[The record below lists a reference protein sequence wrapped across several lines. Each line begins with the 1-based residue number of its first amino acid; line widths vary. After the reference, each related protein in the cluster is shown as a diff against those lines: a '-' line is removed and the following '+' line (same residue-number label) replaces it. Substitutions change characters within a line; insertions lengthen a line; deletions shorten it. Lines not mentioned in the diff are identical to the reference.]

1 MKYYDST
8 SGKVRDT
15 MKDEFIP
22 GYSNK
27 KTEIFRG
34 IFAAL
39 AISLM
44 VITVILQ
51 FVWLNII
58 LHCILCSFII
68 ALCTGMLVCDI
79 ILRDKKYASVHGSW
93 IFLWVL
99 NIFIN
104 LANHFGL

>member
-8 SGKVRDT
+8 SSKVRDT

-27 KTEIFRG
+27 KPEIFRG
-34 IFAAL
+34 IFAAVV
-39 AISLM
+39 IPIM
-44 VITVILQ
+44 GITVILQ
-51 FVWLNII
+51 IVWLNII

-79 ILRDKKYASVHGSW
+79 IQRDRKNIVMHCSW
-93 IFLWVL
+93 IFIWVANMVL
-99 NIFIN
+99 N
-104 LANHFGL
+104 LLNHFSF